1 MKKIIVFLLFFLFVN
16 FSNANEDNAT
26 NIDKNSIFALVQNYV
41 ELNFVLESYSGSD
54 LNSSEYQDN
63 IREIEK
69 QKQDILTKIPLRM
82 ISQKIDDKE
91 VKAFLDTKY
100 ALERKVEHAQT
111 KRRYY
116 EYADSKMDLL
126 KLVAS
131 EHFYFCVFE
140 LEKIFIQGAQSS
152 KIKKVVDDA
161 IDLLKADSRFNFSLE
176 KEKISNVEQIKAL
189 DTKEDNL
196 KTTIK
201 SYNEI
206 LLYLR
211 NNAKLLETN
220 FLFNELGL
228 QNAINFINEQ
238 ASFENI
244 NLGKIVISILVI
256 VFFYSLKFYLAKILS
271 FILMKL
277 FRQNSSN
284 LDLKTHFL
292 SKLQNPIGWF
302 LFVYALGICFTII
315 YYPVPVDIRIGNVL
329 YIVYA
334 ILTAWIIISIFD
346 SYGMV
351 IVSKLAEQSGKREVV
366 NLVIKILYFII
377 IVIAALFILAHLGF
391 NISALIAS
399 LGIGGLAVALAAK
412 DIIANFFA
420 SVLLLFDNSFN
431 QGDWVEISGVE
442 GTIVEIGLRKTTIRT
457 FDNSLVFLPN
467 STIMGTNIKNW
478 SKRKIGRHVKLYVG
492 VTYDAKP
499 HQLEQVVEDIR
510 YLLAT
515 SPLIA
520 QVDDSALKL
529 GGSRARYRQNLVSVN
544 DLEGYKNNTYVAV
557 SGFGASSIDI
567 EVYFYTKAVDAAG
580 FREARQSILLEI
592 MKIVDKNKLSFAFPS
607 QSLYIEKINTQTK
620 EELLT

>member
-1 MKKIIVFLLFFLFVN
+1 MKKIFIFILFCCCISFT
-16 FSNANEDNAT
+16 NAQENNET
-26 NIDKNSIFALVQNYV
+26 KIDKNSIFYLVQNYI
-41 ELNFVLESYSGSD
+41 ELNFVLESFNGSD
-54 LNSSEYQDN
+54 NNTSDYQDN

-69 QKQDILTKIPLRM
+69 QKQDILTQIPLRM
-82 ISQKIDDKE
+82 ISQKVDEKE
-91 VKAFLDTKY
+91 VEAFLNTKNN
-100 ALERKVEHAQT
+100 LEKKVEYAQA
-111 KRRYY
+111 KKQYF
-116 EYADSKMDLL
+116 EYIDSRVKLIN
-126 KLVAS
+126 LVAS
-131 EHFYFCVFE
+131 EHFYFCIFE

-152 KIKKVVDDA
+152 KIRSIVDNA
-161 IDLLKADSRFNFSLE
+161 IELLKEDIKFNFLLE
-176 KEKISNVEQIKAL
+176 KEKINDIEKIKVL
-189 DTKEDNL
+189 EEKEENL

-228 QNAINFINEQ
+228 QNAINYINHKTSIEKV
-238 ASFENI
+238 NV
-244 NLGKIVISILVI
+244 GKIVISILVV

-277 FRQNSSN
+277 FRQNLAN
-284 LDLKTHFL
+284 VELKTHFL
-292 SKLQNPIGWF
+292 AKLQNPIGWF
-302 LFVYALGICFTII
+302 LLIYAIGICFTIV
-315 YYPVPVDIRIGNVL
+315 YYPAPVDIRISNAL

-334 ILTAWIIISIFD
+334 ILSAWIVISIFD

-351 IVSKLAEQSGKREVV
+351 VISKLAEKSGKREVV
-366 NLVIKILYFII
+366 NLIIKILYFII
-377 IVIAALFILAHLGF
+377 IVIATLFVLAHLGF

-467 STIMGTNIKNW
+467 STIMGANIKNW
-478 SKRKIGRHVKLYVG
+478 SKRKIGRHVKIYVG

-499 HQLEQVVEDIR
+499 HQLEQLVDDIR

-529 GGSRARYRQNLVSVN
+529 GGSRAKYRENLVSVN

-580 FREARQSILLEI
+580 FREARQRILLEI
-592 MKIVDKNKLSFAFPS
+592 MKIVDKNELSFAFPS
-607 QSLYIEKINTQTK
+607 QSLYIEKINTEQK